1 MAASFEELNVYQKAR
16 QLTNEVYSLTRKIP
30 FAKDYGLVDQVRR
43 SSISVM
49 SNIAEGFERGTR
61 PEFVRFLYIAKG
73 SCGELRSQLE
83 IAHDQGYLSD
93 ADYKRFR
100 EVAKTVSGMIF
111 NLISSLKKNKPVGK
125 KS

>member
-16 QLTNEVYSLTRKIP
+16 LLTNEIYLLTRKSP
-30 FAKDYGLVDQVRR
+30 FVKDYGLVDQVRR
-43 SSISVM
+43 ASISVM

-61 PEFVRFLYIAKG
+61 PEFVRFLFIAKG

-100 EVAKTVSGMIF
+100 EIAKTVSGMIF
-111 NLISSLKKNKPVGK
+111 NLIASVKKSKPVGK